1 MAVAGRRGPFVHLTD
16 AQLAERPVENFTHLE
31 FDEYYQRM
39 LQHSTRDTPLFA
51 LPCMELHV
59 QLAAKGSLANDP
71 FRGPRRMRLLNRCK
85 RRAKGAAEAAN
96 DRLSIKTPHAICRL
110 ELDAFRSHLLVVLD
124 SMESAAD
131 TSPIA
136 TTLTR
141 QYAHDLILSAAQ
153 SAHEEPLP
161 YCSSHMLLL
170 YSLYRHLC
178 EPGDNVFAAA
188 ISPQVSRLR
197 GMLLDDATRVRILT
211 RLGTRV
217 LFDDTSH
224 EPSWPE
230 IPGDLLGPT
239 KV

>member
-16 AQLAERPVENFTHLE
+16 EQLAERPVENFTHLE
-31 FDEYYQRM
+31 FDEYYHRM
-39 LQHSTRDTPLFA
+39 LQDCTRDTALFA
-51 LPCMELHV
+51 LPRPQLHV

-85 RRAKGAAEAAN
+85 RRAKGAAEAAD
-96 DRLSIKTPHAICRL
+96 DRLSIKTPHTICRH
-110 ELDAFRSHLLVVLD
+110 EFPAFRDHLLAVLD
-124 SMESAAD
+124 SMEGAAA
-131 TSPIA
+131 TAPVA

-141 QYAHDLILSAAQ
+141 QYARDLILSAAQ
-153 SAHEEPLP
+153 SAHEEPVP

-170 YSLYRHLC
+170 YGLYRHLC

-188 ISPQVSRLR
+188 ISPQVARLR
-197 GMLLDDATRVRILT
+197 GMLLDDAVRARILT
-211 RLGTRV
+211 RLSTRV
-217 LFDDTSH
+217 IFDDTSN